1 MKQTMTLAGIL
12 LAFALSLASCG
23 GNSTTE
29 KARIAELEEQLLE
42 LKGEQKQES
51 RQFIGTYK
59 VVDKYNTTWILTLNR
74 DETMTVNEEGSSE
87 VIYGSWSDEPYG
99 VPHFS
104 FSYREWPYL
113 EFPSGRKDINNGI
126 LSDDYLYSSNIEY
139 KAKNPKYR
147 LPITKIK

>member
-29 KARIAELEEQLLE
+29 KARIAELEEHL
-42 LKGEQKQES
+42 S

-87 VIYGSWSDEPYG
+87 VIYGSWSDYTYG
-99 VPHFS
+99 VPSFS
-104 FSYREWPYL
+104 FGNQIPYL
-113 EFPSGRKDINNGI
+113 EFPSGRESINCGI
-126 LSDDYLYSSNIEY
+126 LSDDYLYPSSTEY